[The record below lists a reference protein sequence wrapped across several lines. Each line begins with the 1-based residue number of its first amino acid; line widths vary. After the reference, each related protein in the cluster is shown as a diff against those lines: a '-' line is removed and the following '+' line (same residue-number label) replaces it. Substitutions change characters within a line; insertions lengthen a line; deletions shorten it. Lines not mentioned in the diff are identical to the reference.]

1 MPFYPTIG
9 ISGAARAGK
18 DTLCRA
24 LIREFK
30 KLNLIASRR
39 SIAGDT
45 VKKDLQDLLM
55 QKLNIDSFTENN
67 SEKTLIRPLLVEYG
81 KIMRNNTNGRYFI
94 DKFEYSKNVINI
106 IPDIRYAEYSNDEVF
121 WLKNETKGLLIYL
134 EREEIF
140 DANETEK
147 INNKIIKNLA
157 DHRIRWGKLNEE
169 DNKEKCLIDSY
180 AREVLSKYLPLIDWT
195 ARSL

>member
-1 MPFYPTIG
+1 
-9 ISGAARAGK
+9 
-18 DTLCRA
+18 
-24 LIREFK
+24 
-30 KLNLIASRR
+30 
-39 SIAGDT
+39 
-45 VKKDLQDLLM
+45 M

-67 SEKTLIRPLLVEYG
+67 NEKTLIRPLLVEYG
-81 KIMRNNTNGRYFI
+81 KIMRNTTNGRYFI
-94 DKFEYSKNVINI
+94 DKFEYYKNVINI

-121 WLKNETKGLLIYL
+121 WLKSETKGLLIYL

-157 DHRIRWGKLNEE
+157 DHRIRWGNLNEE

>member
-1 MPFYPTIG
+1 MELVIEGLDKLIYRTYHG
-9 ISGAARAGK
+9 RKIS
-18 DTLCRA
+18 D
-24 LIREFK
+24 IRIDKREPST
-30 KLNLIASRR
+30 NSASYVF
-39 SIAGDT
+39 T
-45 VKKDLQDLLM
+45 FPP
-55 QKLNIDSFTENN
+55 IDSIDGWNKKMEVYLC
-67 SEKTLIRPLLVEYG
+67 KYPA
-81 KIMRNNTNGRYFI
+81 TNGCYELF
-94 DKFEYSKNVINI
+94 VM
-106 IPDIRYAEYSNDEVF
+106 
-121 WLKNETKGLLIYL
+121 GLHGVTCYYL